1 MLWSGDGVLAIG
13 IAAVLPR
20 AEARQRIRAAVR
32 EAAAQW
38 LQLDIEAISV
48 ESTPGAP
55 PRLLLPGGVASL
67 SFSHD
72 EGLSLAAVHLHGA
85 VGIDVMRVQD
95 IPDWANLARDY
106 LGPQVAEELAA
117 CPDAQRPLRLA
128 QAWTAR
134 EAALKCAGL
143 PLMEWDGVVLN
154 YKVQHIALQGGFVAM
169 LATPKTKTGV
179 GPLGSDP
186 GLSAVGFPRETYIN
200 PQCPLLIDRRRSGR
214 KSVLR

>member
-1 MLWSGDGVLAIG
+1 MDAMVLWSGDGVLVIG
-13 IAAVLPR
+13 IVPPPSR
-20 AEARQRIRAAVR
+20 MEARARLRQAVC

-38 LQLDIEAISV
+38 QNLDIEAISV
-48 ESTPGAP
+48 ESTPGSS
-55 PRLLLPGGVASL
+55 PRLLLAGGVVGL

-72 EGLSLAAVHLHGA
+72 EGISLAAVHLHGA

-95 IPDWANLARDY
+95 VPDWANLARDY

-143 PLMEWDGVVLN
+143 QLKEWDGVALN
-154 YKVQHIALQGGFVAM
+154 CHLQAVETPQNFVAT
-169 LATPKTKTGV
+169 LATIRGQT
-179 GPLGSDP
+179 
-186 GLSAVGFPRETYIN
+186 
-200 PQCPLLIDRRRSGR
+200 RR
-214 KSVLR
+214 V